1 MKISRTKEIRPS
13 FPRNISVGRLINGP
27 VLKVTALTALLIA
40 AGGCSSSS
48 GGKDGNISDQDL
60 ALSEQ
65 NRFGEGNIPGAES
78 GSGAF
83 KDVLFMYDSSTVPD
97 EYQQQVRDAAQAL
110 QGDPSLHA
118 EIEGHC
124 DKRGTSEYN
133 MALGERR
140 AKAVAS
146 LLVSFGVPSSQ
157 LSTVSYGE
165 EIPLVPGDSEDA
177 YAKNR
182 RAHFAVYRQGQGKGA

>member
-1 MKISRTKEIRPS
+1 MRGRINRRRPLALAMPALAI
-13 FPRNISVGRLINGP
+13 F
-27 VLKVTALTALLIA
+27 VLLA
-40 AGGCSSSS
+40 AAGCSSSS
-48 GGKDGNISDQDL
+48 GGKDGNISDSDL
-60 ALSEQ
+60 TLTDQ
-65 NRFGEGNIPGAES
+65 NRFGEGNIPGAET
-78 GSGAF
+78 GSGPF
-83 KDVLFMYDSSTVPD
+83 KDVMFLYDSASVPD
-97 EYQQQVRDAAQAL
+97 EYQQQVHEAAQAL
-110 QGDPSLHA
+110 QGDTTLHA

-146 LLVSFGVPSSQ
+146 LLVSFGVPKSQ

-165 EIPLVPGDSEDA
+165 EIPLDPADNETA

-182 RAHFAVYRQGQGKGA
+182 RAHFAVFRQGEKAAQ